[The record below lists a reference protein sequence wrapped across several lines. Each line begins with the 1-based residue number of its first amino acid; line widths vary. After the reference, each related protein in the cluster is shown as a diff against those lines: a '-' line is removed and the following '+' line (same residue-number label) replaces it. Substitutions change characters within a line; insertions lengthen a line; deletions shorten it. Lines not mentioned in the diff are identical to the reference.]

1 VELSPHHPSPHH
13 PNAENEEGTVLEEQW
28 RTRRGGVDTAL
39 RTSAVW
45 TAVRALVARQQE
57 VLGRPL
63 RVIDLGGGT
72 GGLAVPIA
80 ELGHDVTVVDPS
92 PDALASL
99 SRRSAE
105 RGVAHRVTAVQ
116 GDADT
121 LVELVGAHL
130 VDLVCCHGTLEV
142 VDDPASTLG
151 SLSAVLAPGGHLSLV
166 AAQRL
171 AVVLARVLAGQFAQ
185 AHEALLSADGRWGS
199 ADPMPRRFDAAALR
213 AMVQATGLEVLD
225 VHGVRLFSDL
235 VPSALLDSEADRAAL
250 LDLEHAASRHPDFGF
265 LGQLGAAV
273 HLLARR

>member
-1 VELSPHHPSPHH
+1 VVTEQ
-13 PNAENEEGTVLEEQW
+13 QW
-28 RTRRGGVDTAL
+28 RTRRGGVETAL

-45 TAVRALVARQQE
+45 SAVRDLLATQQAA
-57 VLGRPL
+57 LGRPL
-63 RVIDLGGGT
+63 RVLDLGGGT

-105 RGVAHRVTAVQ
+105 RAVAQRVTALQ
-116 GDADT
+116 GDAESLAD
-121 LVELVGAHL
+121 LLGDQP

-142 VDDPASTLG
+142 VDDPQGTLAALAG
-151 SLSAVLAPGGHLSLV
+151 VLAPGGHLSLV

-171 AVVLARVLAGQFAQ
+171 AVVLARALAGQFSQ
-185 AHEALLSADGRWGS
+185 AHEALTSDDGRWGG
-199 ADPMPRRFDAAALR
+199 ADPLPRRFDAAGLT
-213 AMVQATGLEVLD
+213 AMVQRAGLEVVD

-235 VPSALLDSEADRAAL
+235 VPSALVDSEADRAAL
-250 LDLEHAASRHPDFGF
+250 LQLEEAASRHAEFGF

-273 HLLARR
+273 HVLATHP